1 MRAIFDYDL
10 IAYRAASAGETR
22 TIKAYHPITG
32 DSWSCKTRTELY
44 GHWQKKDKGLLAEHN
59 KLNGTEYKADELV
72 ITDIQTPEKIA
83 NVLHTTKSMIE
94 SVLYALK
101 TNKFNGYLGKGDSW
115 RVERSTLLKYKGTRD
130 DTLRP
135 LLLGDV
141 RDYIIKKYGAEV
153 VEGLESDDWVT
164 IDAYRDKS
172 KVVVSSDKD
181 SRGTECL
188 VYNPFSGDPIID
200 CSGYG
205 HLYLNGKSEV
215 KGYGRQ
221 WFYFQLAGD
230 SADNYKANCFSDLD
244 FGDKSMYKV
253 LKDCKNDKESL
264 QAVSEAFQLM
274 YPEPKIITGWR
285 GNEFEIDWKYVLN
298 EMWSMAHMLR
308 KPEGDYI
315 VGTDIMTKLEVEIK
329 YAKT

>member
-10 IAYRAASAGETR
+10 IAYRSASAGETR

-59 KLNGTEYKADELV
+59 KLNGTDYKADELV

-83 NVLHTTKSMIE
+83 NVLHTTKSMVE

-115 RVERSTLLKYKGTRD
+115 RVERSTLLKYKGNRD

-135 LLLGDV
+135 LLLGEV
-141 RDYIIKKYGAEV
+141 RDYIVKKYGAEV

-253 LKDCKNDKESL
+253 LKDCNNDKESL

-274 YPEPKIITGWR
+274 YPEPKTITGWR
-285 GNEFEIDWKYVLN
+285 GDEFEIDWKYVLN

-315 VGTDIMTKLEVEIK
+315 VGTDVLERLEVV
-329 YAKT
+329 

>member
-10 IAYRAASAGETR
+10 IAYRSASAGETR

-32 DSWSCKTRTELY
+32 DEWSCKTRTELY

-59 KLNGTEYKADELV
+59 KLNGTDYKADELV

-83 NVLHTTKSMIE
+83 NVLHTTKSMVE

-115 RVERSTLLKYKGTRD
+115 RVERSTLLKYKGNRD

-135 LLLGDV
+135 LLLGEV
-141 RDYIIKKYGAEV
+141 RDYIVKKYGAEV

-188 VYNPFSGDPIID
+188 VYNPFGGDGIQD
-200 CSGYG
+200 CSGFG
-205 HLYLNGKSEV
+205 GLYLNSKGEV
-215 KGYGRQ
+215 KGHGRQ
-221 WFYFQLAGD
+221 WLYQQLCSLDA
-230 SADNYKANCFSDLD
+230 ADNYKANCFSDVAW
-244 FGDKSMYKV
+244 GEKSTYKA
-253 LKDCKNDKESL
+253 LKDCKTDKEAFT
-264 QAVSEAFQLM
+264 AVRDIFMTL
-274 YPEPKIITGWR
+274 YPEPKTVVGWR
-285 GNEFEIDWKYVLN
+285 GDEILIDWKYVVN
-298 EMWSMAHMLR
+298 EMFDMCRMKRTLTD
-308 KPEGDYI
+308 EI
-315 VGTDIMTKLEVEIK
+315 VCTDVMKRLEVIDE
-329 YAKT
+329 

>member
-1 MRAIFDYDL
+1 MTKLTSIFDYDL

-32 DSWSCKTRTELY
+32 DEWSCKTRTELY

-115 RVERSTLLKYKGTRD
+115 RVERSTLLKYKGNRD

-188 VYNPFSGDPIID
+188 VYNPFGAEGIQD
-200 CSGYG
+200 CSGFG
-205 HLYLNGKSEV
+205 GLYLNSKGEV
-215 KGYGRQ
+215 KGHGRQ

-230 SADNYKANCFSDLD
+230 SADSYKANCFSDLD

-264 QAVSEAFQLM
+264 QAVGEAFQLM
-274 YPEPKIITGWR
+274 YPETKTVVGWR

-315 VGTDIMTKLEVEIK
+315 VGTDVLRSLNVL
-329 YAKT
+329 

>member
-1 MRAIFDYDL
+1 MQAIFDYDL

-59 KLNGTEYKADELV
+59 KLNGTDYKADELV

-83 NVLHTTKSMIE
+83 NVLHTTKSMVE

-115 RVERSTLLKYKGTRD
+115 RVERSTLLKYKGNRD

-135 LLLGDV
+135 LLLGEV
-141 RDYIIKKYGAEV
+141 RDYIVKKYGAEV

-188 VYNPFSGDPIID
+188 VYNPFGGDGIQD
-200 CSGYG
+200 CLLSNPRLPTPRPDGIAPV
-205 HLYLNGKSEV
+205 YLA
-215 KGYGRQ
+215 Q
-221 WFYFQLAGD
+221 
-230 SADNYKANCFSDLD
+230 
-244 FGDKSMYKV
+244 
-253 LKDCKNDKESL
+253 
-264 QAVSEAFQLM
+264 
-274 YPEPKIITGWR
+274 
-285 GNEFEIDWKYVLN
+285 
-298 EMWSMAHMLR
+298 
-308 KPEGDYI
+308 
-315 VGTDIMTKLEVEIK
+315 
-329 YAKT
+329 

>member
-32 DSWSCKTRTELY
+32 DSWCCKTRTDLY

-59 KLNGTEYKADELV
+59 KLNGTDYKADELV

-83 NVLHTTKSMIE
+83 NVLHTTKSMVE

-115 RVERSTLLKYKGTRD
+115 RVERSTLLKYKGNRD

-141 RDYIIKKYGAEV
+141 RDYIVKKYGAEV

-253 LKDCKNDKESL
+253 LKDCKSDKESL

-274 YPEPKIITGWR
+274 YPEPKTIKGWR
-285 GNEFEIDWKYVLN
+285 GDEFEIDWKYVLN

-315 VGTDIMTKLEVEIK
+315 VGTDVLERLEVV
-329 YAKT
+329 

>member
-1 MRAIFDYDL
+1 MHAVFDFDV
-10 IAYRAASAGETR
+10 IAFRAAAAGETR
-22 TIKAYHPITG
+22 SIKAYHPITG
-32 DSWSCKTRTELY
+32 DEFTTNTRTSLY
-44 GHWQKKDKGLLAEHN
+44 GHWVKKDGGLLAEFN
-59 KLNGTEYKADELV
+59 KTNGTDYKADELV
-72 ITDIQTPEKIA
+72 ITDIQTPEPTA
-83 NVLHTTKSMIE
+83 NILHTTKMMVE
-94 SVLYALK
+94 SVLYQLK
-101 TNKFNGYLGKGDSW
+101 TNKFNGYLGKGESF
-115 RVERSTLLKYKGTRD
+115 RVERSTLLKYKGSRD
-130 DTLRP
+130 GLLRP
-135 LLLGDV
+135 LLLNDV
-141 RDYIIKKYGAEV
+141 REYIVKKYGAEV

-188 VYNPFSGDPIID
+188 VYNPFSGEGIQD

-205 HLYLNGKSEV
+205 SLYLNSKGEV
-215 KGYGRQ
+215 KGHGRQ

-253 LKDCKNDKESL
+253 LKDCKNDRESL

-274 YPEPKIITGWR
+274 YPAPKTVIGWR
-285 GNEFEIDWKYVLN
+285 EDEITIDWKYVLN

-315 VGTDIMTKLEVEIK
+315 VGTDIMKKLGVIDD
-329 YAKT
+329 

>member
-1 MRAIFDYDL
+1 MQAVFDFDL

-32 DSWSCKTRTELY
+32 DEWSCKTRTELY
-44 GHWQKKDKGLLAEHN
+44 GHWNKKDKGILAEHN
-59 KLNGTEYKADELV
+59 KINGTEYKADELV
-72 ITDIQTPEKIA
+72 ITDIQTPEALPNI
-83 NVLHTTKSMIE
+83 LHTTKMMVE
-94 SVLYALK
+94 SVLYYLK
-101 TNKFNGYLGKGDSW
+101 TNKFNGYLGKGDSF
-115 RVERSTLLKYKGTRD
+115 RVERSTLLKYKGNRN

-141 RDYIIKKYGAEV
+141 RDYIVKKYKAEV

-181 SRGTECL
+181 SRGTDCL
-188 VYNPFSGDPIID
+188 VYNPFGSDGVID

-205 HLYLNGKSEV
+205 HLRLNDKGEV
-215 KGYGRQ
+215 KGQGRQ

-230 SADNYKANCFSDLD
+230 SSDNYKANCFSALD

-264 QAVSEAFQLM
+264 EAIRDAFMLM
-274 YPEPKIITGWR
+274 YPEPTTVVGWR
-285 GNEFEIDWKYVLN
+285 GDKILVDWKYVFN
-298 EMWSMAHMLR
+298 EMFDMARMLR
-308 KPEGDYI
+308 KPTGDVVI
-315 VGTDIMTKLEVEIK
+315 GTDVMRSLNVL
-329 YAKT
+329 